1 MNIDWVQIFLTI
13 TTLLFGGSNIV
24 QLVNNRQLRRK
35 LSAESDQAR
44 NATLLQIING
54 QTEEISRLQNA
65 YGQLQ
70 EKYFALAEEL
80 QDIRTRMTNT
90 KKKSTK

>member
-44 NATLLQIING
+44 NESLLQIING
-54 QTEEISRLQNA
+54 QTAEISRLQNA
-65 YGQLQ
+65 YGELQ
-70 EKYFALAEEL
+70 TKYFNLAEEL
-80 QDIRTRMTNT
+80 QAIRTQMAT
-90 KKKSTK
+90 KKSKTTK